1 MSKLQIALDITRTIV
16 ITLILFIIIGVL
28 VFIYVNK
35 DVIGIIITNIT
46 DTINIIKQAFSNI
59 NSISYTVNAWIKNG
73 NVLTTTDVILN
84 NANIIFEKNKNVD
97 ISAIVDKLNTIVT
110 LLQNISGIVRPT
122 S

>member
-1 MSKLQIALDITRTIV
+1 MSKLQITLDITRTIV